1 MGAEKLMALSGGT
14 RGFRERK
21 HEHSLLRRAAAEEGF
36 TLAELMVVVGIMII
50 FLIGVAGM
58 LESGADSS
66 TTQYV
71 LARMEEDAGKVLDTM
86 TRQIRVATTINSFS
100 TNGTL
105 IFSGDLD
112 GSGNVQNMVFT
123 VSDGRLMRGSDI
135 GNLQEWVDGVE
146 SITFTYHRFNPVTK
160 AMETITPGT
169 AGWNTLVQ
177 RVDFAIRFS
186 RQAGRINLVRDYGGS
201 VTLRNNL

>member
-1 MGAEKLMALSGGT
+1 MMAGLREFPGKKFRGSQFPGMGLLST
-14 RGFRERK
+14 VQR
-21 HEHSLLRRAAAEEGF
+21 EEGF
-36 TLAELMVVVGIMII
+36 TLAELMVVIGILII

-71 LARMEEDAGKVLDTM
+71 LARIGEDAGKVLDTM
-86 TRQIRVATTINSFS
+86 TRQIRVATTINPFS
-100 TNGTL
+100 TNSTL

-112 GSGNVQNMVFT
+112 GSGTVQTMVFT
-123 VSDGRLMRGSDI
+123 VSGGRLMRGSDPN
-135 GNLQEWVDGVE
+135 NLQVWVDGVE

-160 AMETITPGT
+160 AMEEITPGT
-169 AGWNTLVQ
+169 AGWSTIVE
-177 RVDFAIRFS
+177 RVDIAVRFS
-186 RQAGRINLVRDYGGS
+186 RRAGKINLWRDYTGS

>member
-1 MGAEKLMALSGGT
+1 MASFRGT
-14 RGFRERK
+14 RSFLEPK
-21 HEHSLLRRAAAEEGF
+21 HKDSLLRRAATEEGF
-36 TLAELMVVVGIMII
+36 TLAELMVVIGIMVI
-50 FLIGVAGM
+50 FLIGLAGM

-100 TNGTL
+100 TTGTL
-105 IFSGDLD
+105 MFSGDLD
-112 GSGNVQNMVFT
+112 GSGTVQNMVFT
-123 VSDGRLMRGSDI
+123 VSDGRLMRGSDMN
-135 GNLQEWVDGVE
+135 NLQIWVDGVE
-146 SITFTYHRFNPVTK
+146 SITFTYQRFNPVTK

-177 RVDFAIRFS
+177 RIDIAIRFS
-186 RQAGRINLVRDYGGS
+186 RRAGRINLVRDYGGS